1 MGGHSSREGL
11 DSILLSCEIDLLED
25 KIITPSLY
33 LYYRLVD
40 DISAATNG
48 KFEVV
53 HSLVQR
59 MAAVYPQTMPLNIQ
73 ISFCYS
79 HFLDCH
85 VQNMLQPESM
95 NSFSASL
102 AYKPFFKI

>member
-1 MGGHSSREGL
+1 MGRHSSREGL

-25 KIITPSLY
+25 KSITLY
-33 LYYRLVD
+33 LYYMLVD

-53 HSLVQR
+53 QK
-59 MAAVYPQTMPLNIQ
+59 MAAAHPQTMPLNIK

-79 HFLDCH
+79 HFLYCH
-85 VQNMLQPESM
+85 VLNMLQPESM
-95 NSFSASL
+95 NSFSTSL
-102 AYKPFFKI
+102 A